1 MRKPVK
7 VYREQY
13 SHLPGRFVKKIDQD
27 LKRVL
32 DAELPGL
39 KKVFLFGSC
48 ARGEVRSTSDV
59 DLLILTQHR
68 LTERARA
75 SELRWTLDEAVSGV
89 RTDVVYMN
97 MESAE
102 DQSVFHTVLNRDKKL
117 ILEVIE

>member
-75 SELRWTLDEAVSGV
+75 SELRWDLYEAVSGV

-102 DQSVFHTVLNRDKKL
+102 EKSVFHTVLNRDKKL

>member
-27 LKRVL
+27 VKRVL

-75 SELRWTLDEAVSGV
+75 SELRWDLDEAVSGV

-102 DQSVFHTVLNRDKKL
+102 EKSVFHTVLNRDKKL

>member
-68 LTERARA
+68 LTELVRA
-75 SELRWTLDEAVSGV
+75 SELRWDLDEAVSGV

-102 DQSVFHTVLNRDKKL
+102 EKSVFHTVLNRDKKL

>member
-75 SELRWTLDEAVSGV
+75 SELRWDLDEAVSGV

-102 DQSVFHTVLNRDKKL
+102 EKSVFHTVLNRDKKL

>member
-39 KKVFLFGSC
+39 KKGFLFGSC

-75 SELRWTLDEAVSGV
+75 SELRWDLDEAVSGV

-102 DQSVFHTVLNRDKKL
+102 EKSVFHTVLNRDKKL

>member
-68 LTERARA
+68 LTERVRA
-75 SELRWTLDEAVSGV
+75 SELRWDLGEAVSGV

-102 DQSVFHTVLNRDKKL
+102 EKSVFHTVLNRDKKL

>member
-59 DLLILTQHR
+59 DLLILIQHR

-75 SELRWTLDEAVSGV
+75 SELRWDLDEAVSGV

-102 DQSVFHTVLNRDKKL
+102 EKSVFHTVLNRDKKL